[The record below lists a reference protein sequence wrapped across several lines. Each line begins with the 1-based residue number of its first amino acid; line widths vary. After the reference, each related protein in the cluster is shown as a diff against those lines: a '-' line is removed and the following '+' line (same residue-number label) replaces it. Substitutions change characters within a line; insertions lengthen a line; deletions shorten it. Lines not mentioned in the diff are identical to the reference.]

1 MVNVVLVIWEAKEE
15 LKIDIKSQ
23 CDDKS
28 NYKAND
34 YIYYLY
40 IYI

>member
-23 CDDKS
+23 CDDKLQS
-28 NYKAND
+28 K
-34 YIYYLY
+34 
-40 IYI
+40 